1 MEFDGT
7 ELSEAIAAVR
17 AGLIAAQHSG
27 ADSEIRFT
35 VKDVVL
41 DLGLELHRVG
51 GASGGV
57 KAFVFSGE
65 ARAEQSSGRT
75 HRLTVT
81 MEVAGGA
88 AVEISSPGEA
98 GVPAGGYSLR

>member
-17 AGLIAAQHSG
+17 AGLIAAQRSG

-35 VKDVVL
+35 VKDVVV
-41 DLGLELHRVG
+41 DLGLELRRVG
-51 GASGGV
+51 GAGGGV

-65 ARAEQSSGRT
+65 ARAEQSNGQT

-81 MEVAGGA
+81 LGVVGGDAVPISGSGEVGLP
-88 AVEISSPGEA
+88 E
-98 GVPAGGYSLR
+98 GGYSLR

>member
-7 ELSEAIAAVR
+7 ELSEAITAVR
-17 AGLIAAQHSG
+17 AGLIAAQRSG

-35 VKDVVL
+35 VKDVVV
-41 DLGLELHRVG
+41 DLGLELRRVG

-65 ARAEQSSGRT
+65 ARAEQSSGQT

-81 MEVAGGA
+81 LGVVGGD
-88 AVEISSPGEA
+88 AVPINGTGEA
-98 GVPAGGYSLR
+98 GLPENGYSLR

>member
-17 AGLIAAQHSG
+17 AGLITAQRSG
-27 ADSEIRFT
+27 ADSEMRFT
-35 VKDVVL
+35 VKDVVV
-41 DLGLELHRVG
+41 DLGLELRRVG

-57 KAFVFSGE
+57 KAFVFSSE
-65 ARAEQSSGRT
+65 ARGEQSSGRT

-81 MEVAGGA
+81 LGVVGGDEVPISSLGEVGA
-88 AVEISSPGEA
+88 AP
-98 GVPAGGYSLR
+98 GGYSLR